1 MKTYFPYQSVAVL
14 LIDDDTKELRIKIS
28 RQISYTFVKKF
39 RKEGP
44 SPTAERV
51 VLEQSPMLIAAADP
65 ASEVYGE
72 LKLEHDF
79 SSAVLAPVIRNQR
92 GVGYVFC
99 DRAADDPAF
108 TESDQLHLQVVGY
121 LIGSMMEK
129 FDLVQESKRLSQ
141 VDDATG
147 VLQYK
152 AFVPALGTEFERA
165 KKHGYDVV
173 LSLLAVEAFRKY
185 VETYGI
191 DQAHAL
197 LEEVAG
203 VIKECI
209 TDMDVLARF
218 GADQFVLCLSGL
230 TRDEATERLAR
241 IRNTIQERVV
251 GQGDFAIDA
260 AVGALVLQGEA
271 DMRRSLQDILS
282 ALGKSLVKAKSQKGS
297 TVSIETMPAPA

>member
-1 MKTYFPYQSVAVL
+1 
-14 LIDDDTKELRIKIS
+14 
-28 RQISYTFVKKF
+28 
-39 RKEGP
+39 
-44 SPTAERV
+44 
-51 VLEQSPMLIAAADP
+51 
-65 ASEVYGE
+65 
-72 LKLEHDF
+72 
-79 SSAVLAPVIRNQR
+79 
-92 GVGYVFC
+92 VFC
-99 DRAADDPAF
+99 DRSADDPAF

-121 LIGSMMEK
+121 LIGNMMEK

-152 AFVPALGTEFERA
+152 AFVPALATEFERA

-230 TRDEATERLAR
+230 TRDEASERLSR